1 MSRKKHLIT
10 PFPLWESRKP
20 DGVEKRFI
28 RLADTMMVSDAVLH
42 LPGNA
47 FKVYCF
53 MRLESAGR
61 RQFKFPRNKYIAY
74 MSPPTFFKAVRE
86 LEERGIIDVLEH
98 NANLRKANLYQ
109 FSDRWK
115 DYTDPGKKN

>member
-1 MSRKKHLIT
+1 MSKRKRAIT
-10 PFPLWESRKP
+10 PFPPWESKKP
-20 DGVEKRFI
+20 DGIEKRYI
-28 RLADTMMVSDAVLH
+28 RLGDTMMVSDAVLY

-74 MSPPTFFKAVRE
+74 LSTPTFIKAVRE
-86 LEERGIIDVLEH
+86 LEERGIIDVLER
-98 NANLRKANLYQ
+98 NGNMRKANVYQ

-115 DYTDPGKKN
+115 DYVEPGKKP